1 MNKQH
6 IVDEAMKLF
15 ILQGVKSTTM
25 DDIAKHLGISKRTI
39 YENFKDKSDLLSE
52 GIQMIHSKEMEESA
66 NLLTETDNVMEAML
80 LNIKKKRELFSRR
93 KMRMLLDIKRYYPAV
108 YAGNVNNWAE
118 YGLAKMSELFETG
131 IKQGVFREDINPKTT
146 AFIFSEQAR
155 LLFTEQGEK
164 WEIETE
170 KFDFSG
176 IQVFEDLFMNFLRGI
191 ATPKGLEIII
201 KNNNK

>member
-15 ILQGVKSTTM
+15 LLQGVKSTTM

-39 YENFKDKSDLLSE
+39 YENFKDKSDLLNE
-52 GIQMIHSKEMEESA
+52 GINMMHGSEMEESE
-66 NLLTETDNVMEAML
+66 NLRKQTDNVMEAML
-80 LNIKKKRELFSRR
+80 LNIKRKREQFSRR

-108 YAGNVNNWAE
+108 YAEHANRDAE
-118 YGLAKMSELFETG
+118 IGLAKLSELFETG
-131 IKQGVFREDINPKTT
+131 IRQGVFREDINPKTT
-146 AFIFSEQAR
+146 AFLFSEQAR
-155 LLFTEQGEK
+155 LLFTEQAEK

-176 IQVFEDLFMNFLRGI
+176 VQVFEDLFMNFLRGI